1 MGIPG
6 RQSPRRWASCRMRGS
21 SAGGRDW
28 ATSWRTRMSNG
39 THLASR
45 KAGPLRPMIDLT
57 CSCPWSTL
65 AHAPS
70 ASSSGRVP
78 VNAPLRRPRNRWEAL
93 RNRLDHAG
101 WAGWA
106 APVLAGC
113 HRPSPAGS
121 PLHPI
126 LAGRSRQ
133 VEKAPRHN
141 RLCGGAAMPGP
152 ASRAVPPRP
161 CRESRRSDY
170 ALLDLPHHTGIIGP
184 VTDND
189 HRDYFGSRRPVTGVL
204 QCIRRRPGSPPSPAD
219 G

>member
-1 MGIPG
+1 
-6 RQSPRRWASCRMRGS
+6 
-21 SAGGRDW
+21 
-28 ATSWRTRMSNG
+28 MSNG

-126 LAGRSRQ
+126 LAGR
-133 VEKAPRHN
+133 VTT
-141 RLCGGAAMPGP
+141 G
-152 ASRAVPPRP
+152 
-161 CRESRRSDY
+161 RESAPAQSV
-170 ALLDLPHHTGIIGP
+170 APGL
-184 VTDND
+184 
-189 HRDYFGSRRPVTGVL
+189 SRRVHAANRDNLITPLST
-204 QCIRRRPGSPPSPAD
+204 
-219 G
+219 